1 MAGPTSKSGYR
12 ERNSTADKA
21 LDILGMFS
29 ESRPTVGAA
38 EVAEQLQV
46 ARSTAYRYVQ
56 SLVNSGFL
64 EEADVGRFRLGRRIL
79 ELALLARRGQGLS
92 EVARPVM
99 RRLSDEIGETVL
111 LTRLAGSTVIC
122 LEREEVPSQAVRISY
137 ERGQVMPMNGGAGAF
152 VLLAWLDEKTLDEML
167 ETAKLTRF
175 TATTLTTREELR
187 ARLAE
192 TAAQGYGI
200 SHGELDEDVIGI
212 AAPIRNSDGE
222 VLAAVS
228 VAAVAW
234 RISSDR
240 VQHVIK
246 KVQAAADEITASL
259 DLVA

>member
-111 LTRLAGSTVIC
+111 LTAWPGRL
-122 LEREEVPSQAVRISY
+122 
-137 ERGQVMPMNGGAGAF
+137 
-152 VLLAWLDEKTLDEML
+152 
-167 ETAKLTRF
+167 
-175 TATTLTTREELR
+175 
-187 ARLAE
+187 
-192 TAAQGYGI
+192 
-200 SHGELDEDVIGI
+200 
-212 AAPIRNSDGE
+212 
-222 VLAAVS
+222 
-228 VAAVAW
+228 
-234 RISSDR
+234 
-240 VQHVIK
+240 
-246 KVQAAADEITASL
+246 
-259 DLVA
+259 